1 MDILQ
6 NNKPGKRLQGL
17 LSIDYW
23 NRLLLVLY
31 VVTMP
36 FVSAFAFTG
45 TISVP
50 LILAVFLFLL
60 MGIKI
65 LNDGKF
71 PEGFLG
77 FDIVIIIFLLFIVVF
92 TFLIN
97 GWGNSKSFNHTVGY
111 LSTFLLFH
119 VTIKFAFFAIKD
131 KALILR
137 KVLQYLT
144 YITIF
149 SAIFANIEFF
159 LSNVLDINI
168 NDYIPRPS
176 EVEAFYDATVLG
188 LFYRARGFAPE
199 SGHFAF
205 MMELFFPLT
214 IYYIYFTGLCKWNKF
229 LKAIS
234 IIVIILSFIFTVS
247 TASFVIV
254 PVAFL
259 LASVVYAKR
268 IFFYIN
274 RYIVKFFIGT
284 IITFTVALL
293 LNYLFSFSNLIFLSI
308 TDKLES
314 GSFDDRQERIN
325 FFYDQFSRLNII
337 KQISGVGPA
346 GYDILG
352 FDEVNS
358 ILSLYHNITFEL
370 GFFGLFLL
378 FSLFVYII
386 IVSLNIKD
394 KIGFFLLAAL
404 ISGVLHFYF
413 IANFWYPWFWFITAF
428 TVFYKKNF

>member
-6 NNKPGKRLQGL
+6 NNKPGKRLQDL

-268 IFFYIN
+268 IFLYIN

-386 IVSLNIKD
+386 IVALNIKD